1 MMEKL
6 EQLYEGKAKRI
17 YRTTDEEVVWVSYK
31 DSATAFN
38 GEKKAEIEGKG
49 RLNNEISSILFELLH
64 EKGIGSHFVKRVSE
78 TEQLVKKVTIIPL
91 EVVVRNIAAGS
102 LSKRTG
108 IPEGQILPRTILEF
122 YFKNDDLGDPLITEE
137 HIDIMNLASK
147 EQVSKISDQAL
158 QINEV
163 LTSYFAQRNVK
174 LVDFKLE
181 FGTDSNGN
189 LLLADEISPDT
200 CRLWDAD
207 TNEKLDKDVFRRE
220 LGSLTDAYEKIL
232 QRLGGLS
239 CTK

>member
-1 MMEKL
+1 MEKL

-38 GEKKAEIEGKG
+38 GEKKAEIAGKG
-49 RLNNEISSILFELLH
+49 RLNNEISSILFELLKD
-64 EKGIGSHFVKRVSE
+64 KGIQSHFVKRISE

-108 IPEGQILPRTILEF
+108 IPEGQILPRTIIEF
-122 YFKNDDLGDPLITEE
+122 YYKNDDLGDPLITEE
-137 HIDIMNLASK
+137 HIDIMNLAAK
-147 EQVSKISDQAL
+147 EQLDQISEQAI

-163 LTSYFAQRNVK
+163 LTSYFAQENVK

-181 FGTDSNGN
+181 FGTDANGN
-189 LLLADEISPDT
+189 LMLADEISPDT
-200 CRLWDAD
+200 CRLWDAE

>member
-1 MMEKL
+1 MEKL

-17 YRTTDEEVVWVSYK
+17 YRTTDEEIVWVSYK

-38 GEKKAEIEGKG
+38 GEKKAEIAGKG
-49 RLNNEISSILFELLH
+49 RLNNEISSILFELLK
-64 EKGIGSHFVKRVSE
+64 EKGIDSHFVKRVSE

-108 IPEGQILPRTILEF
+108 IPEGQILPRTIVEF
-122 YFKNDDLGDPLITEE
+122 YYKNDDLGDPLITEE
-137 HIDIMNLASK
+137 HIDIMNLATR
-147 EQVSKISDQAL
+147 EQLSLISEHAI

-163 LTSYFAQRNVK
+163 LTSYFVQKNVK

-181 FGTDSNGN
+181 FGTDANGN
-189 LLLADEISPDT
+189 LMLADEISPDT
-200 CRLWDAD
+200 CRLWDAE
-207 TNEKLDKDVFRRE
+207 TNEKLDKDVFRRG

>member
-1 MMEKL
+1 MEKL

-64 EKGIGSHFVKRVSE
+64 EKGIESHFVKRVSE

>member
-1 MMEKL
+1 MEKL

-38 GEKKAEIEGKG
+38 GEKKAEIAGKG
-49 RLNNEISSILFELLH
+49 RLNNEISSILFELLK
-64 EKGIGSHFVKRVSE
+64 EKGIDSHFVKRVSE

-108 IPEGQILPRTILEF
+108 IPEGQILPRTIVEF
-122 YFKNDDLGDPLITEE
+122 YYKNDDLGDPLITEE
-137 HIDIMNLASK
+137 HIDIMNLATR
-147 EQVSKISDQAL
+147 EQLSQISEHAI

-163 LTSYFAQRNVK
+163 LTSYFVQKNVK

-181 FGTDSNGN
+181 FGTDANGN
-189 LLLADEISPDT
+189 LMLADEISPDT
-200 CRLWDAD
+200 CRLWDAE
-207 TNEKLDKDVFRRE
+207 TNEKLDKDVFRRG

>member
-1 MMEKL
+1 MEKL

-17 YRTTDEEVVWVSYK
+17 YSTTDEEVVWVSYK

-38 GEKKAEIEGKG
+38 GEKKAEIAGKG
-49 RLNNEISSILFELLH
+49 RLNNEISSILFELLKD
-64 EKGIGSHFVKRVSE
+64 KGIQSHFVKRISE

-108 IPEGQILPRTILEF
+108 IPEGQILPRTIIEF
-122 YFKNDDLGDPLITEE
+122 YYKNDDLGDPLITEE
-137 HIDIMNLASK
+137 HIDIMNLAAK
-147 EQVSKISDQAL
+147 EQLDQISEQAL

-163 LTSYFAQRNVK
+163 LTSYFAQKNVK

-181 FGTDSNGN
+181 FGTDANGN
-189 LLLADEISPDT
+189 LMLADEISPDT
-200 CRLWDAD
+200 CRLWDAE

>member
-1 MMEKL
+1 MEKL
-6 EQLYEGKAKRI
+6 EQLYEGKAKKI
-17 YRTTDEEVVWVSYK
+17 YATSDEKVVWVSYK

-49 RLNNEISSILFELLH
+49 RLNNEISSILFELLKD
-64 EKGIGSHFVKRVSE
+64 KGIESHFVKRVSE

-108 IPEGQILPRTILEF
+108 IPEGQILPRTIVEY

-137 HIDIMNLASK
+137 HIDILNLATR
-147 EQVSKISDQAL
+147 EQLEVISNQAL
-158 QINEV
+158 QINEI
-163 LTSYFAQRNVK
+163 LTNYFVQRNVK

-181 FGTDSNGN
+181 FGLDSEGK

-200 CRLWDAD
+200 CRLWDAK
-207 TNEKLDKDVFRRE
+207 TNEKFDKDVFRRE
-220 LGSLTDAYEKIL
+220 LGSLTDAYETIL
-232 QRLGGLS
+232 KRLGGLS

>member
-1 MMEKL
+1 MEKL

-64 EKGIGSHFVKRVSE
+64 EKGIESHFVKRVSE

-232 QRLGGLS
+232 KRLGGLS

>member
-1 MMEKL
+1 MEKL
-6 EQLYEGKAKRI
+6 EQLYEGKAKKI
-17 YRTTDEEVVWVSYK
+17 YRTSEEDVVWVSYK

-38 GEKKAEIEGKG
+38 GEKKAEIKGKG
-49 RLNNEISSILFELLH
+49 RLNNEISSILFELLK
-64 EKGIGSHFVKRVSE
+64 EKGISSHFVKRVSE

-108 IPEGQILPRTILEF
+108 LTEGQILPRTILEY
-122 YFKNDDLGDPLITEE
+122 YFKNDDLGDPLINED
-137 HIDIMNLASK
+137 HIDILNLATR
-147 EQVSKISDQAL
+147 EQLAVISDQAF

-163 LTSYFAQRNVK
+163 LTSYFAQKNVK

-181 FGTDSNGN
+181 FGVDKDGQ
-189 LLLADEISPDT
+189 LILADEISPDT
-200 CRLWDAD
+200 CRLWDAQ
-207 TNEKLDKDVFRRE
+207 TNEKLDKDVFRCE

>member
-1 MMEKL
+1 MEKL

-38 GEKKAEIEGKG
+38 GEKKAEIAGKG
-49 RLNNEISSILFELLH
+49 RLNNEISSILFELLK
-64 EKGIGSHFVKRVSE
+64 EKGIESHFVKRVSE

-108 IPEGQILPRTILEF
+108 IPEGQILPRTIIEF
-122 YFKNDDLGDPLITEE
+122 YYKNDDLGDPLITEE

-147 EQVSKISDQAL
+147 EQLNQITEQAI

-163 LTSYFAQRNVK
+163 LTSYFAQKNVK

-181 FGTDSNGN
+181 FGTDANGH
-189 LLLADEISPDT
+189 LMLADEISPDT
-200 CRLWDAD
+200 CRLWDAE